1 MALYSFEYK
10 LLFMISNIKII
21 WLSHV
26 LVYLKVKLPRTEVV
40 NLEKIRI
47 KWSGKGLIPWENKF

>member
-1 MALYSFEYK
+1 MVKSRSL
-10 LLFMISNIKII
+10 ISKI
-21 WLSHV
+21 
-26 LVYLKVKLPRTEVV
+26 KLPRTEVV